1 MSEKKPIS
9 RGIIPEICLIILSIA
24 GITLILVGVYP
35 VFNSGYSRPS
45 FWYIYI
51 LLMLLG
57 IVFTISAAIGSIIV
71 TRKLKIDTKARK
83 MIIGLIIILMA
94 GIIFLVVGIYCYYEY
109 ITSQDFPVWGAN
121 YGAMIVLTP
130 LGLAITIPAGIG
142 GIAGLFLS
150 LSKEKK
156 SNSRNL

>member
-9 RGIIPEICLIILSIA
+9 RGNKPVICLIILFIA

-51 LLMLLG
+51 LIMLLG
-57 IVFTISAAIGSIIV
+57 IVSTISAAIGSIVV
-71 TRKLKIDTKARK
+71 TRKLKIDTKERK
-83 MIIGLIIILMA
+83 MILGLTIIFMA
-94 GIIFLVVGIYCYYEY
+94 GIIFLVVGISLYYEY
-109 ITSQDFPVWGAN
+109 ITSQDFPYWGAS
-121 YGAMIVLTP
+121 YGMMNVLTP
-130 LGLAITIPAGIG
+130 LGLSITVPTVGG
-142 GIAGLFLS
+142 GIVGLFKS

-156 SNSRNL
+156 